1 MPPHIES
8 YRLDD
13 ELMRRFLQAS
23 VGQISVT
30 DGKFQGME
38 TIKIEE
44 DMTFQTEAE
53 KKAFWDDWENGA
65 D

>member
-1 MPPHIES
+1 MPPHIGS

-13 ELMRRFLQAS
+13 ELMGRFLKAS
-23 VGQISVT
+23 IGQISPT

-44 DMTFQTEAE
+44 NINFQTEAE